1 MMVPKARRPSRHCM
15 GVGLGLGLGALGLH
29 PLSPPM
35 GWAAPPPLTPPAP
48 VLPAT
53 RPPAPA
59 AAAPSRAAAA
69 PSPAQPGPALLV
81 LYQKVTCK
89 AAEMKKEDCS
99 EQQVQELLRRYEQ
112 PGLDAEQQR
121 LADSDQLT
129 CLEEYY
135 QRTRCAHAA
144 CFLAEGLNAKAIRDA
159 KSDSVQTA
167 GLADVARAYGT
178 ACLSCAPQTAE
189 SELPRRAV
197 AEFQPP
203 SEPLPSRTQKILGA
217 TLLGVG
223 AASLAAGFSMLP
235 LNGQLSE
242 TPDCTSAGQ
251 PVRCVTQLDTPI
263 ALTLTL
269 GAAAT
274 VAGITWLSLGCTACS
289 RWQLPKPVLYTAPQG
304 GPR

>member
-1 MMVPKARRPSRHCM
+1 MTVPKARRPSRHCV
-15 GVGLGLGLGALGLH
+15 GLGLGLGLGALGLY

-48 VLPAT
+48 VRPAPL
-53 RPPAPA
+53 PPAPA
-59 AAAPSRAAAA
+59 VAAPSRAAEA
-69 PSPAQPGPALLV
+69 PSPSQPGPTRV

-99 EQQVQELLRRYEQ
+99 AQQVQELLRRYGQ
-112 PGLDAEQQR
+112 PGLDDEQQL
-121 LADSDQLT
+121 LADNDQLT
-129 CLEEYY
+129 CVEEYY

-144 CFLAEGLNAKAIRDA
+144 CFVAEGLNAKAIRDA
-159 KSDSVQTA
+159 KIDSVRA
-167 GLADVARAYGT
+167 ARLADVARAYGT
-178 ACLSCAPQTAE
+178 ACLSCAPQTAD

-203 SEPLPSRTQKILGA
+203 SAPLPSRTQKILGA

-289 RWQLPKPVLYTAPQG
+289 RWQLPKPVLYTPPQG